1 MSCVG
6 AMLFCRPT
14 LGGWS
19 LLSRLFPSLPCALP
33 KALGPLPFAFLL
45 ELNGWHGA
53 WRMRELEEPYR
64 EFSGLDTT
72 HDCFVLVCFS
82 PRRSPPFH
90 ATIIM
95 TAADQTNNAPPALIT
110 DQ

>member
-6 AMLFCRPT
+6 TMLFCRPT

-19 LLSRLFPSLPCALP
+19 LLSRLFPSLPSCALP
-33 KALGPLPFAFLL
+33 ACQPRPLALRL
-45 ELNGWHGA
+45 ELNGWHA

-72 HDCFVLVCFS
+72 HDSCACLC
-82 PRRSPPFH
+82 PSPPFP
-90 ATIIM
+90 ATIM
-95 TAADQTNNAPPALIT
+95 TAADQTNAPPALLTSRPTWIYIL
-110 DQ
+110 

>member
-72 HDCFVLVCFS
+72 HDYVRYDLFVF
-82 PRRSPPFH
+82 PSPPFP
-90 ATIIM
+90 ATM
-95 TAADQTNNAPPALIT
+95 TAADQTTL
-110 DQ
+110 